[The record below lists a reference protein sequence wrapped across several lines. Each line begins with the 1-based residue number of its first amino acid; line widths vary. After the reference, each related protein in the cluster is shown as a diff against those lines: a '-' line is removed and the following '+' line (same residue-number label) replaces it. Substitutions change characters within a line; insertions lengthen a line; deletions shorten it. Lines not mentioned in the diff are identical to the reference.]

1 MSATSPSSHLISQYK
16 VAPGPGFWSAAA
28 HVLISGPAELSRV
41 RVLVPTYA
49 HIAPMRLALAAR
61 LGASFI
67 PPDIRTLA
75 DWLAS
80 LPPVAEQ
87 SSASSP
93 GERLLGLYAQLREQG
108 WLKKLFEARRNTDLL
123 PLARTL
129 ISLSDELTDALLSAA
144 VKQPEAVEDRWRAAL
159 EQFSP
164 KAAAMLSSEAQLVW
178 NLWSAQRDQRDP
190 GLVRQS
196 QLQRLADDADSALFW
211 ISPIEPGD
219 MEMDFLT
226 AYAQQQPVTVVGMN
240 WSKQVLPNSLQ
251 SAWHE
256 LSDQLINERTNEL
269 TDELTDP
276 DTNVLSPTHDT
287 SPEFDLR
294 LCPAR
299 NLEHEAQSAAQTIIT
314 WLMQGKARI
323 LIVPQD
329 RVVARR
335 VRALLERAEVFVSDE
350 TGWKLSTT
358 RAAAVLASWLD
369 LVATRGRPA
378 ALLDFIKSP
387 FLFNDPV
394 VEAHQ
399 RNEIEKALTTQA
411 VTVGWAGIKHAVDEL
426 PDAKRLV
433 EVIVREAERC
443 SGRKTIGEWVATT
456 LGALDALGMH
466 DAMSQDIA
474 ASQLM
479 TMLDVLAQECE
490 SIDASFSLSE
500 WRALLTL
507 QLEQT
512 EFVAPITDQRV
523 VMVPLHGVSLR
534 EFDAAIIVGG
544 DAEHLPSPP
553 QDILF
558 FTNAIRR
565 ELGLATREQRAQQQL
580 RDFAGLL
587 LTCPIVILSWQSQIN
602 GESNLVSPW
611 IQRLQLELKITAH
624 PELLAHEVLMAP
636 VTLLAHRSTMPLPSA
651 PSLLPASLSASG
663 YNLLVAC
670 PYQFFASRM
679 LRLGSAEEL
688 TDLPEKR
695 DYGNWVHSILLQY
708 HETVAQ
714 QATHLDQRLALLE
727 RLSDEVFDQVLLHEP
742 AALPYLVRWRK
753 QILGYLSWANAHEE
767 AGWTFAFGERQSER
781 TLSWDGGDIKLK
793 GRLDRVD
800 QHAEG
805 QWMVLDYKTTDK
817 GRLKRKLA
825 EREDH
830 QLSFYGLLLEQTV
843 SSAAYVAIDADKPD
857 AIPAEPYEVWR
868 DALEVRLKDDLK
880 NIADGST
887 LPASGVGSTCDWCD
901 VRGLCRKGNW

>member
-1 MSATSPSSHLISQYK
+1 MSATSPSPHLIAQYK

-28 HVLISGPAELSRV
+28 HVLISGPTELSRV

-49 HIAPMRLALAAR
+49 HIAPMRQALASR
-61 LGASFI
+61 LGLSFI

-80 LPPVAEQ
+80 LPPVAEEV
-87 SSASSP
+87 SASSP

-123 PLARTL
+123 PLAKTL
-129 ISLSDELTDALLSAA
+129 ISLSDELTEALLSAA

-159 EQFSP
+159 AQFSP

-196 QLQRLADDADSALFW
+196 QLQRLAQDADSALFW

-226 AYAQQQPVTVVGMN
+226 AYAHQQPVSVVGLD
-240 WSKQVLPNSLQ
+240 WSKQVLPSSLQ
-251 SAWHE
+251 RAWPE
-256 LSDQLINERTNEL
+256 LSDAH
-269 TDELTDP
+269 DDG
-276 DTNVLSPTHDT
+276 LSPSVDT
-287 SPEFDLR
+287 PPEFDLR

-314 WLMQGKARI
+314 WLMQGKTRL

-387 FLFNDPV
+387 FLFNDSV
-394 VEAHQ
+394 IEAQQ
-399 RNEIEKALTTQA
+399 RSEIEKALTTQA
-411 VTVGWAGIKHAVDEL
+411 VTVGWAGIKHAVDAL
-426 PDAKRLV
+426 PDAKRLI

-443 SGRKTIGEWVATT
+443 SGRKSIGEWVATT

-512 EFVAPITDQRV
+512 EFVASKTDQRV

-558 FTNAIRR
+558 FTNAVRR

-587 LTCPIVILSWQSQIN
+587 LTCPAVVLSWQSQIK

-611 IQRLQLELKITAH
+611 IQRLQLELKIAAH
-624 PELLAHEVLMAP
+624 SELKVHEVLLPP
-636 VTLLAHRSTMPLPSA
+636 VTLQAHRSAMPLPIA
-651 PSLLPASLSASG
+651 PTLLPASLSASG

-714 QATHLDQRLALLE
+714 QSTHVDQRLALLE
-727 RLSDEVFDQVLLHEP
+727 QLSSDVFDQVLLHEP

-753 QILGYLSWANAHEE
+753 QIPGYLAWANAHEE

-781 TLSWDGGDIKLK
+781 TLSWEGGDIRLK

-817 GRLKRKLA
+817 GRLKRKLT

-830 QLSFYGLLLEQTV
+830 QLSFYGLLSEQEVT
-843 SSAAYVAIDADKPD
+843 SAAYVAIDADKPD
-857 AIPAEPYEVWR
+857 AILAEPYEAWR
-868 DALEVRLKDDLK
+868 DALETRLKMDLK

-887 LPASGVGSTCDWCD
+887 LPATGVGSTCDWCD

>member
-1 MSATSPSSHLISQYK
+1 MSATSPSSHPISQYK
-16 VAPGPGFWSAAA
+16 ITPGPGFWSAAA
-28 HVLISGPAELSRV
+28 DVLISGPTELSRV

-49 HIAPMRLALAAR
+49 HIAPMRLALATR
-61 LGASFI
+61 LGTSFI

-75 DWLAS
+75 DWLIS
-80 LPPVAEQ
+80 LPPIPEKLP
-87 SSASSP
+87 ASSP
-93 GERLLGLYAQLREQG
+93 GERLLGLYAQLRELG

-123 PLARTL
+123 PLAKTL
-129 ISLSDELTDALLSAA
+129 IGLSDELTEALLSAA
-144 VKQPEAVEDRWRAAL
+144 VKQPDAVEDRWRAAL
-159 EQFSP
+159 AQFSP

-196 QLQRLADDADSALFW
+196 QLQRLADGADNALFW
-211 ISPIEPGD
+211 VSPLEPGD
-219 MEMDFLT
+219 MELDFLT
-226 AYAQQQPVTVVGMN
+226 AYAQQQPVTVVGLN
-240 WSKQVLPNSLQ
+240 WSEQALPMSLQ
-251 SAWHE
+251 RAWPE
-256 LSDQLINERTNEL
+256 LSD
-269 TDELTDP
+269 P
-276 DTNVLSPTHDT
+276 DHDALSPSAD
-287 SPEFDLR
+287 SPAVFDLR

-314 WLMQGKARI
+314 WLMQGKTRI

-335 VRALLERAEVFVSDE
+335 VRALLERAQVFVSDE

-387 FLFNDPV
+387 FLFNDSV
-394 VEAHQ
+394 VEAQQ
-399 RNEIEKALTTQA
+399 RSEIEKALTTQA
-411 VTVGWAGIKHAVDEL
+411 VTAGWAGIKNAVDAL
-426 PDAKRLV
+426 PDAKRLI
-433 EVIVREAERC
+433 EVIVREADRY
-443 SGRKTIGEWVATT
+443 SGRKTIGEWVTTT
-456 LGALDALGMH
+456 LGALDALGMR
-466 DAMSQDIA
+466 DAMIQDIA

-490 SIDASFSLSE
+490 SIEATFNLSE

-507 QLEQT
+507 QLEQE
-512 EFVAPITDQRV
+512 EFVAPKTDQRV

-534 EFDAAIIVGG
+534 QFDAAMIVGA
-544 DAEHLPSPP
+544 DTKHLPSPP

-587 LTCPIVILSWQSQIN
+587 LTCPVVVLSWQSQVN

-611 IQRLQLELKITAH
+611 IQRLQLELKIAAL

-636 VTLLAHRSTMPLPSA
+636 VNLQVHRSAMPSPSA

-663 YNLLVAC
+663 YNMLVAC

-714 QATHLDQRLALLE
+714 QSTHADQRLALLE
-727 RLSDEVFDQVLLHEP
+727 RLSTEVFDQVLLHEP
-742 AALPYLVRWRK
+742 AALPYVVRWRK
-753 QILGYLSWANAHEE
+753 QIPGYIAWANAHEE
-767 AGWTFAFGERQSER
+767 AGWTFAFGEYQSEHI
-781 TLSWDGGDIKLK
+781 LSWEGGGIRLK

-825 EREDH
+825 DREDH

-843 SSAAYVAIDADKPD
+843 TSAAYVAIDADKPD
-857 AIPAEPYEVWR
+857 AIPAEPYEIWR
-868 DALEVRLKDDLK
+868 DALEVRLKKDLK
-880 NIADGST
+880 NIADGSS
-887 LPASGVGSTCDWCD
+887 LPASGGGSTCDWCD

>member
-1 MSATSPSSHLISQYK
+1 MSPTSSNAHLITHHRI
-16 VAPGPGFWSAAA
+16 APGPAFWSAAA
-28 HVLISGPAELSRV
+28 HMLISGPRELSRV

-49 HIAPMRLALAAR
+49 HIAPMRLALATC
-61 LGASFI
+61 LGTSFI

-80 LPPVAEQ
+80 LQPVAEELP
-87 SSASSP
+87 ASSP
-93 GERLLGLYAQLREQG
+93 GERLLGLYAELRELG

-123 PLARTL
+123 PLAKTL
-129 ISLSDELTDALLSAA
+129 IGLSDELTEALLSAA
-144 VKQPEAVEDRWRAAL
+144 VKQPAAVEDRWRAAL
-159 EQFSP
+159 AQFSP

-178 NLWSAQRDQRDP
+178 NLWSAQRDKRDP

-196 QLQRLADDADSALFW
+196 QLQRLANGADSALFW
-211 ISPIEPGD
+211 ISPIDPSE
-219 MEMDFLT
+219 MELDFLT
-226 AYAQQQPVTVVGMN
+226 AYAQQQPVTVVGLN
-240 WSKQVLPNSLQ
+240 WSEQALPMSLQ
-251 SAWHE
+251 RAWP
-256 LSDQLINERTNEL
+256 EL
-269 TDELTDP
+269 TDHDHDHDALCPSVD
-276 DTNVLSPTHDT
+276 SPAV
-287 SPEFDLR
+287 FDLR

-299 NLEHEAQSAAQTIIT
+299 NLEHEAQSAAQTIIN
-314 WLMQGKARI
+314 WLEQGKTRI

-335 VRALLERAEVFVSDE
+335 VRALLERAQVFVSDE

-369 LVATRGRPA
+369 LVATLGRPA

-387 FLFNDPV
+387 FLFNDAV
-394 VEAHQ
+394 IEAQQ
-399 RNEIEKALTTQA
+399 RSEIEKALTTQA
-411 VTVGWAGIKHAVDEL
+411 VTVGWAGIKNAVDTL
-426 PDAKRLV
+426 PDAKRLI
-433 EVIVREAERC
+433 EVIVREADRC
-443 SGRKTIGEWVATT
+443 AGRKTIGEWVTTT
-456 LGALDALGMH
+456 LGALDALGMR

-490 SIDASFSLSE
+490 IIEAIFNLSE

-507 QLEQT
+507 QLEQA
-512 EFVAPITDQRV
+512 EFVAPKTDQRV
-523 VMVPLHGVSLR
+523 VMVPLHGASLR
-534 EFDAAIIVGG
+534 QFDAAMIVGA
-544 DAEHLPSPP
+544 DTKHLPSSP

-558 FTNAIRR
+558 FTNAVRR
-565 ELGLATREQRAQQQL
+565 ELGLATREKRAQQQL
-580 RDFAGLL
+580 RDFASLL
-587 LTCPIVILSWQSQIN
+587 LTCPAVVLSWQSQVN

-611 IQRLQLELKITAH
+611 IQRLQLELKIATH
-624 PELLAHEVLMAP
+624 PELKVHEVLMTP
-636 VTLLAHRSTMPLPSA
+636 VTLQAHRSSMPLPSA
-651 PSLLPASLSASG
+651 PSLLPASISASG
-663 YNLLVAC
+663 YNMLVAC

-708 HETVAQ
+708 HETVARQ
-714 QATHLDQRLALLE
+714 STHTDQRLALLE
-727 RLSDEVFDQVLLHEP
+727 RLSNEVFDQVLRHEP
-742 AALPYLVRWRK
+742 AALPYVVRWRK
-753 QILGYLSWANAHEE
+753 QIPGYLAWANAHEE
-767 AGWTFAFGERQSER
+767 AGWTFAFGEYQSER
-781 TLSWDGGDIKLK
+781 ALSWDGGSIRLK

-825 EREDH
+825 DREDH

-857 AIPAEPYEVWR
+857 AIPAEPYEIWR
-868 DALEVRLKDDLK
+868 DALEVRLKNDLK

-901 VRGLCRKGNW
+901 VRGLCRKGHW